1 MPDTDDMLSPLER
14 SAHDASRASQA
25 HAERLAPLYE
35 QLALCRED
43 APVPCALEEQVQQ
56 ELDSLHRT
64 GTALRGAYLQTEAMA
79 DELSARLHDTR
90 KAVDRKW
97 YKANP
102 PSNSRIDYQ
111 EQRSGHF
118 ARGMNLYKLGL
129 ILFIGSFAGVVI
141 ELLWCLVR
149 HGYIESRSGLVW
161 GPFNL
166 LYGVGAAAL
175 SLCLYRWRNRG
186 KWLSFLGGF
195 AIGSAVE
202 YACSWLME
210 TLFGSKSWDYS
221 NMAFHLN
228 GRICL
233 LYSIFWGLLG
243 VIWIKDIYPRMAKWI
258 LKLPDRAGKILTW
271 ALVIFLAVNTAV
283 SGLAVHR
290 WSERTNGLPP
300 SSALEELLDQ
310 RFPDERMQRVY
321 ANMTFD

>member
-1 MPDTDDMLSPLER
+1 MPAADHMRSPLER
-14 SAHDASRASQA
+14 SAHDVSRASQA
-25 HAERLAPLYE
+25 QAERLAPLYE
-35 QLALCRED
+35 QLALCQEN
-43 APVPCALEEQVQQ
+43 APVPADLEEQVQQ
-56 ELDSLHRT
+56 ELDGLHRVC
-64 GTALRGAYLQTEAMA
+64 TALRGAYLQTEAMA
-79 DELSARLHDTR
+79 DELSARLRDTR

-102 PSNSRIDYQ
+102 PANGRIDYQ

-129 ILFIGSFAGVVI
+129 ILFIGSFAGVII

-175 SLCLYRWRNRG
+175 SMCLYRWRNRG

-221 NMAFHLN
+221 DMAFHLN

-233 LYSIFWGLLG
+233 LYSIFWGILG
-243 VIWIKDIYPRMAKWI
+243 VLWIKDIYPRMAKWI

-300 SSALEELLDQ
+300 SNRMEELLDQ